1 MTFLH
6 EFRPFAINHMTPSFD
21 SPTGFV
27 GLRIGKETSRP
38 VTDYGMRYDGQYW
51 HYIDKWLW
59 ALQRAGRGEEAIAI
73 AQTCFPYFFDSG
85 GNGMRWELS
94 VDATPAPGLE
104 RVYGSNS
111 DTLSALIV
119 FKLLQGD
126 DGSIMK
132 KEIGM
137 LQDALHGYKF
147 RMTDDP
153 LGFGLDLMFD
163 QFIHGHPMQSALKPL
178 SSRALHA
185 SHMSLPFRL
194 YGAMIGARI
203 AGWESA
209 KVSALEE
216 QAVAYEARVA
226 SREDHSSINRVML
239 AMCLLCPG
247 ALGRRKNDPMV
258 KI

>member
-1 MTFLH
+1 MH
-6 EFRPFAINHMTPSFD
+6 SEKGD
-21 SPTGFV
+21 
-27 GLRIGKETSRP
+27 
-38 VTDYGMRYDGQYW
+38 W
-51 HYIDKWLW
+51 H
-59 ALQRAGRGEEAIAI
+59 AA
-73 AQTCFPYFFDSG
+73 
-85 GNGMRWELS
+85 
-94 VDATPAPGLE
+94 
-104 RVYGSNS
+104 
-111 DTLSALIV
+111 
-119 FKLLQGD
+119 
-126 DGSIMK
+126 
-132 KEIGM
+132 
-137 LQDALHGYKF
+137 QDALCAWLQIS
-147 RMTDDP
+147 RLTDDP

-163 QFIHGHPMQSALKPL
+163 QFIHGSPMQSALKPL

-226 SREDHSSINRVML
+226 GREEHSSINRVML

-247 ALGRRKNDPMV
+247 ALGRRTNDPMV

>member
-1 MTFLH
+1 
-6 EFRPFAINHMTPSFD
+6 
-21 SPTGFV
+21 
-27 GLRIGKETSRP
+27 
-38 VTDYGMRYDGQYW
+38 
-51 HYIDKWLW
+51 
-59 ALQRAGRGEEAIAI
+59 
-73 AQTCFPYFFDSG
+73 
-85 GNGMRWELS
+85 
-94 VDATPAPGLE
+94 
-104 RVYGSNS
+104 
-111 DTLSALIV
+111 
-119 FKLLQGD
+119 
-126 DGSIMK
+126 MK